1 MKYTFLN
8 NTNLKLS
15 EVCLGTMT
23 FGQQNDEKQSHDII
37 NESLNLGI
45 NFLDAAE
52 MYPVPPKA
60 TTQGKTE
67 EIIGSWIKKNDR
79 SKIILATK
87 VTGPGRPFDW
97 IRGGPKA
104 IDKENI
110 KVALHESLKRLN
122 TDYIDLYQIHWPD
135 RYVPNFGPS
144 FYDFSNKRDSTSFL
158 EQLEELNKYVKDG
171 KIIHIG
177 LSNETPYGVLSFQEL
192 SKKHGFAPMVSIQ
205 NAYNLLNR
213 RYEYGL
219 SEITDYTGISLLAYS
234 PLAFGHL
241 TGKYLNNYNSE
252 GSRLSIFPEFGV
264 RYNKPNV
271 KVAVNEYN
279 KLAKEL
285 GVTITKLSLAFCYS
299 RRFISSTIIG
309 VTNVD
314 QLYENIEALDFKITE
329 EIETEIFKIYQK
341 FTDPAP

>member
-1 MKYTFLN
+1 MNYNILK
-8 NTNLKLS
+8 NTNIEVS

-23 FGQQNDEKQSHDII
+23 FGQQNDEQQSHDII

-52 MYPVPPKA
+52 MYPVPPKS

-87 VTGPGRPFDW
+87 VTGPGRNFDW

-110 KVALHESLKRLN
+110 KVALHNSLKRLN

-144 FYDFSNKRDSTSFL
+144 FYNVSKKRDSTFFFD
-158 EQLEELNKYVKDG
+158 QLDELNRYVKEG
-171 KIIHIG
+171 KIKYIG
-177 LSNETPYGVLSFQEL
+177 LSNETPYGVLSFDVL
-192 SKKHGFAPMVSIQ
+192 SKKHGLVPMVSIQ

-219 SEITDYTGISLLAYS
+219 SEITSYTGIPLLAYS

-241 TGKYLNNYNSE
+241 TGKYLKNCNIEN
-252 GSRLSIFPEFGV
+252 SRLSVFPEFGA
-264 RYNKPNV
+264 RYDKPNV
-271 KVAVNEYN
+271 KSAVIEYN

-285 GVTITKLSLAFCYS
+285 GISLTKLSLAFCYS
-299 RRFISSTIIG
+299 RWFVSSTIIG
-309 VTNVD
+309 VTNID
-314 QLYENIEALDFKITE
+314 QLNENIEALNFKITDD
-329 EIETEIFKIYQK
+329 IEMEIFKIYQK

>member
-1 MKYTFLN
+1 VKYNLLK
-8 NTNLKLS
+8 NTNLNVS

-23 FGQQNDEKQSHDII
+23 FGQQNNEQQSHNII

-52 MYPVPPKA
+52 MYPVPPKP
-60 TTQGKTE
+60 TTQGRTE
-67 EIIGSWIKKNDR
+67 DIIGSWIKKNDR
-79 SKIILATK
+79 SKIILASK

-144 FYDFSNKRDSTSFL
+144 FYDISNKRDSTPFL
-158 EQLEELNKYVKDG
+158 DQLEGLDRYIKEG
-171 KIIHIG
+171 KIKYIG
-177 LSNETPYGVLSFQEL
+177 LSNETPYGVLSFEEL
-192 SKKHGFAPMVSIQ
+192 SKKHGLPPMVSIQ
-205 NAYNLLNR
+205 NAYNLMNR

-219 SEITDYTGISLLAYS
+219 SEITDYTGIPLLAYS

-241 TGKYLNNYNSE
+241 TGKYLKNDNNE
-252 GSRLSIFPEFGV
+252 GSRLSVFPEFGA
-264 RYNKPNV
+264 RYDKPNV
-271 KVAVNEYN
+271 KLAVIEYN

-285 GVTITKLSLAFCYS
+285 GINLTKLSLAFCYS
-299 RRFISSTIIG
+299 RRFIKSTIIG
-309 VTNVD
+309 VTNVG
-314 QLYENIEALDFKITE
+314 QLNENIEALEFKITD

-341 FTDPAP
+341 YTDPAP

>member
-1 MKYTFLN
+1 MKYNLLK
-8 NTNLKLS
+8 NTNIEVS

-23 FGQQNDEKQSHDII
+23 FGQQNDEQESHDII

-87 VTGPGRPFDW
+87 VTGPGRSFDW

-110 KVALHESLKRLN
+110 KVALDQSLKRLN
-122 TDYIDLYQIHWPD
+122 TEYIDLYQIHWPD

-144 FYDFSNKRDSTSFL
+144 FYDFTNKRDATSFL
-158 EQLEELNKYVKDG
+158 EQLDELNGYVKEG
-171 KIIHIG
+171 KIKHIG
-177 LSNETPYGVLSFQEL
+177 LSNETPYGVLSFLEL
-192 SKKHGFAPMVSIQ
+192 SKKHGLAPMVSIQ

-219 SEITDYTGISLLAYS
+219 SEITDYIGISLLAYS

-241 TGKYLNNYNSE
+241 TGKYLKKDIIE
-252 GSRLSIFPEFGV
+252 GSRLSLFPEFGV
-264 RYNKPNV
+264 RYDKPNV
-271 KVAVNEYN
+271 RLAVIEYN
-279 KLAKEL
+279 KLAEDL
-285 GVTITKLSLAFCYS
+285 GIPLTKLSLAFCYS
-299 RRFISSTIIG
+299 RRFVNSTIIG
-309 VTNVD
+309 ATNVH
-314 QLYENIEALDFKITE
+314 QLNENIEALNFKITK
-329 EIETEIFKIYQK
+329 EIEGEIFKIYQK
-341 FTDPAP
+341 YTDPAP

>member
-1 MKYTFLN
+1 MKYNLIK
-8 NTNLKLS
+8 NTNLEVS

-23 FGQQNDEKQSHDII
+23 FGQQNNEQQSHDII

-52 MYPVPPKA
+52 MYPVPPKSI
-60 TTQGKTE
+60 TQGKTE

-110 KVALHESLKRLN
+110 KAALHGSLKRLN

-144 FYDFSNKRDSTSFL
+144 FYDVSNKRDATPFL
-158 EQLEELNKYVKDG
+158 EQLDELNKFVKAG
-171 KIIHIG
+171 KIKHIG
-177 LSNETPYGVLSFQEL
+177 LSNETPFGVLYFQEL
-192 SKKHGFAPMVSIQ
+192 SKKHGLTPMVSIQ

-219 SEITDYTGISLLAYS
+219 SEVTDHTGIPLLAYS

-241 TGKYLNNYNSE
+241 TGKYLKNGNNK
-252 GSRLSIFPEFGV
+252 GSRLSVFPEFGV
-264 RYNKPNV
+264 RYDKPNV
-271 KVAVNEYN
+271 NLAVIEYN
-279 KLAKEL
+279 NLAKEL
-285 GVTITKLSLAFCYS
+285 GITLTKLSLAFCYS
-299 RRFISSTIIG
+299 RWFISSTIIG
-309 VTNVD
+309 ATNID
-314 QLYENIEALDFKITE
+314 QLIENIEALDFKITD
-329 EIETEIFKIYQK
+329 EIEKEIFKIYQK